1 MPSQGLN
8 ILPGQSTSIALKKT
22 ITERLGEPYNK
33 CIKKLKSLDDYDSMF
48 YKAIISKNIS
58 YSKSCCMDL
67 CFQNEVGKN
76 CGCYFAMLPKI
87 SNELIFCNS
96 TEEVI
101 CVTRIFSSY
110 YGDKI

>member
-67 CFQNEVGKN
+67 CFQNEVGQN
-76 CGCYFAMLPKI
+76 CSCYFAIYPKI
-87 SNELIFCNS
+87 SNKIPYCNTS
-96 TEEVI
+96 KQLE
-101 CVTRIFSSY
+101 CVNKKFISH
-110 YGDKI
+110 YGI